1 MEDILKELIKT
12 SPGYACILAVI
23 WFGMK
28 WHERIATHWVD
39 SFKEVG
45 QKCHE
50 AHEKVSHMFHE
61 QSCRGQE
68 VLTKVSSVMAETNVH
83 MERCANA
90 HEEQVRMIRERN

>member
-1 MEDILKELIKT
+1 MEEMLKELIKT

-45 QKCHE
+45 EKCHD
-50 AHEKVSHMFHE
+50 AHERVAEMFHE
-61 QSCRGQE
+61 QSCKGQE
-68 VLTKVSSVMAETNVH
+68 VLTHNTAVMAKTTVQL
-83 MERCANA
+83 ERCADA
-90 HEEQVRMIRERN
+90 HERQLRRGEN